1 MHAMVQ
7 RLPAGYVF
15 DPADPRSPS
24 AEQWDAMTPEE
35 RRAVVKLLST
45 WEELERSGLTALLQK
60 IEELERQKRELQA
73 ELARLKGEG

>member
-1 MHAMVQ
+1 MVQ

-15 DPADPRSPS
+15 DPADPRAPTD
-24 AEQWDAMTPEE
+24 EQWDAMTPEE
-35 RRAVVKLLST
+35 RRRVVKLLPT
-45 WEELERSGLTALLQK
+45 WEELERSGLAALLQK